1 MIYENTPQLET
12 ERLILRKLTD
22 TPDDMNAMFAIL
34 RDQETNTFL
43 PWFPAKDMT
52 DARRHA
58 KERYFDLYTAP
69 SAYRYVIC
77 LKSDNIPDRPAA
89 LPTMSQFT
97 SPMVIAV
104 VPIIA
109 TAVCAVVLTARTAA
123 ARSHFFILPLI

>member
-77 LKSDNIPDRPAA
+77 LKSDNIPIGYVQSGYYR
-89 LPTMSQFT
+89 F
-97 SPMVIAV
+97 
-104 VPIIA
+104 
-109 TAVCAVVLTARTAA
+109 
-123 ARSHFFILPLI
+123 

>member
-52 DARRHA
+52 DARRHVTGHLKMHHQWA
-58 KERYFDLYTAP
+58 PQNAPPCDMNNLHICRVFSRDQKYF
-69 SAYRYVIC
+69 
-77 LKSDNIPDRPAA
+77 
-89 LPTMSQFT
+89 
-97 SPMVIAV
+97 
-104 VPIIA
+104 
-109 TAVCAVVLTARTAA
+109 
-123 ARSHFFILPLI
+123 FF